1 MICLDGK
8 AMAKSCLLERTIFV
22 RHSTVTNE
30 LALSDADRQ
39 DITSDVCNG
48 NASQPT
54 PRPVLQTTSSQP
66 ALARSA

>member
-1 MICLDGK
+1 MNMICLDGK
-8 AMAKSCLLERTIFV
+8 AMAKSCLLGHTIFV
-22 RHSTVTNE
+22 RYSLVTNK

-54 PRPVLQTTSSQP
+54 QYSLNQREHPPS
-66 ALARSA
+66 

>member
-1 MICLDGK
+1 MNMICLDGK
-8 AMAKSCLLERTIFV
+8 TMAKSCLLGRTIFV
-22 RHSTVTNE
+22 RYSSVTNK

-54 PRPVLQTTSSQP
+54 QYSWNQREHPPSR
-66 ALARSA
+66 